1 MSNASDTT
9 GDAGSQAG
17 GSPPGLDLGCFGPW
31 LRSNLAGVQGD
42 LSARLVTGGKS
53 NLTYEVTDGTTA
65 WIVRRPPLGHVLATA
80 HDMAREYRV
89 MRALSGTAVP
99 VPATHLICE
108 DDSVIGAPFYVM
120 ARVAGTPYR
129 RAAELQRLGGERT
142 RTIALR
148 LMDTLAA
155 LHEVDPGPVGLAD
168 FGRAEGYLHRQ
179 LSRWRK
185 QMAASQTRELPAAE
199 RLYELAAAAIPEEQP
214 GTIVHGDFRL
224 DNVLFDDE
232 DRATAVLDWEM
243 ATLGDPLADLSLMLM
258 YGRVS
263 KTQGADEVSDVT
275 LAAGYPDEDELVR
288 RYAERTGRDVS
299 HLGFYLGLAAYK
311 LAAILEGIHYRH
323 IRGQTVGPGFDG
335 LSERVDVLL
344 DVGLAAIQEIS

>member
-1 MSNASDTT
+1 VTRL
-9 GDAGSQAG
+9 AG

-42 LSARLVTGGKS
+42 LSARLITCGKS

-89 MRALSGTAVP
+89 MHALSATAVP
-99 VPATHLICE
+99 VPATHVICD

-129 RAAELQRLGGERT
+129 QAAELEPLGSERT

-148 LMDTLAA
+148 LIDTLAV

-168 FGRAEGYLHRQ
+168 FGRAEGYLRRQ
-179 LSRWRK
+179 LSRWSK
-185 QMAASQTRELPAAE
+185 QMAASQTRKLPAAE
-199 RLYELAAAAIPEEQP
+199 QLYELAAAAIPEEQP

-232 DRATAVLDWEM
+232 DRPTAVLDWEM

-258 YGRVS
+258 YGRVN
-263 KTQGADEVSDVT
+263 KTQGAGEVSDVT
-275 LAAGYPDEDELVR
+275 LAAGYPDEEELVR

-323 IRGQTVGPGFDG
+323 IHGQTVGPGFDG

>member
-1 MSNASDTT
+1 MT
-9 GDAGSQAG
+9 GPAG
-17 GSPPGLDLGCFGPW
+17 GNPPGLDLGRFGPW

-53 NLTYEVTDGTTA
+53 NLTYEVTDGVTT

-89 MRALSGTAVP
+89 MRALAGTAVP

-120 ARVAGTPYR
+120 ARVPGTPYR
-129 RAAELQRLGGERT
+129 HAAELEPLGSERT

-179 LSRWRK
+179 LSRWHK
-185 QMAASQTRELPAAE
+185 QMASSQTRELPAAE
-199 RLYELAAAAIPEEQP
+199 RLYELAAAAIPAEQP

-224 DNVLFDDE
+224 DNVLFDDD
-232 DRATAVLDWEM
+232 DRPTAVLDWEM

-263 KTQGADEVSDVT
+263 TTEVAGEVSDVT

-288 RYAERTGRDVS
+288 RYAESTGRDVS
-299 HLGFYLGLAAYK
+299 QLGFYLGLAAYK

-323 IRGQTVGPGFDG
+323 IHGQTVGPGFDG

>member
-1 MSNASDTT
+1 VR
-9 GDAGSQAG
+9 GPAG
-17 GSPPGLDLGCFGPW
+17 GSPPGLDLGHFGPW
-31 LRSNLAGVQGD
+31 LRSNLAGVQGE
-42 LSARLVTGGKS
+42 LSACLVTGGKS

-89 MRALSGTAVP
+89 MRALAGTPVP

-120 ARVAGTPYR
+120 ARVTGTPYR
-129 RAAELQRLGGERT
+129 HAAELEPLGSERT

-168 FGRAEGYLHRQ
+168 FGRAEGYLQRQ
-179 LSRWRK
+179 LSRWHK

-199 RLYELAAAAIPEEQP
+199 QLHELAAAAIPAEQP

-232 DRATAVLDWEM
+232 DRPTAVLDWEM

-263 KTQGADEVSDVT
+263 QTEVAGEVSDVT
-275 LAAGYPDEDELVR
+275 LAAGYPEEEELVR
-288 RYAERTGRDVS
+288 RYAESTGRDVS
-299 HLGFYLGLAAYK
+299 YLGFYLGLAAYK

-323 IRGQTVGPGFDG
+323 IHGQTVGPGFDG
-335 LSERVDVLL
+335 LSERVNVLL
-344 DVGLAAIQEIS
+344 DVGLAAIQEIT

>member
-1 MSNASDTT
+1 MSNATDTM

-17 GSPPGLDLGCFGPW
+17 GSPPGLDLGRFGPW
-31 LRSNLAGVQGD
+31 LRSNLAGVHGD

-53 NLTYEVTDGTTA
+53 NLTYEVTDGSTA

-89 MRALSGTAVP
+89 MRALWGTAVP
-99 VPATHLICE
+99 VPATHLICQ
-108 DDSVIGAPFYVM
+108 DDSLIGAPFYVM

-129 RAAELQRLGGERT
+129 HAAELEPLGSERT
-142 RTIALR
+142 RAIALR
-148 LMDTLAA
+148 LLDTLAA
-155 LHEVDPGPVGLAD
+155 LHEVDPEAVGLAD
-168 FGRAEGYLHRQ
+168 FGRAEGYLQRQ

-185 QMAASQTRELPAAE
+185 QMAASRTRELPAAE
-199 RLYELAAAAIPEEQP
+199 RLYELVAGAIPNEQP

-224 DNVLFDDE
+224 DNVLFDDD
-232 DRATAVLDWEM
+232 DRPTAVLDWEM

-263 KTQGADEVSDVT
+263 GTQLAADVSDVT
-275 LAAGYPDEDELVR
+275 LAAGYPEEEAIVR

-299 HLGFYLGLAAYK
+299 HLGFYLGLSAYK

-323 IRGQTVGPGFDG
+323 VHGQTVGPGFDG
-335 LSERVDVLL
+335 LSDRVDVLL
-344 DVGLAAIQEIS
+344 DVGLSAIRETG